1 MGTMKLKRITGDD
14 ALYLKTLDSTVPLF
28 RKESPWGPRKEV
40 SWPEALFL
48 MEHGKVDLLE
58 AFVAVGKVVA
68 RI

>member
-1 MGTMKLKRITGDD
+1 MGTMRLKKVTGDD
-14 ALYLKTLDSTVPLF
+14 ALCLKTLDSTVLLF
-28 RKESPWGPRKEV
+28 RRESQWGPRKEV

-58 AFVAVGKVVA
+58 TFVQVGRVVA